1 MEGASLLNV
10 GKIHLRTVVL
20 AQLVQEQV
28 LECEEVMSLS
38 TTSSFLSNNESNSLH
53 FISIEL
59 MKYTFEGV
67 SFIKTFWVL

>member
-10 GKIHLRTVVL
+10 GKIHLGTVVL
-20 AQLVQEQV
+20 AQVVQEQV

-38 TTSSFLSNNESNSLH
+38 TTSSFISNNESNSLH

-59 MKYTFEGV
+59 MKYTFEGI

>member
-10 GKIHLRTVVL
+10 GKIHLGTVVL
-20 AQLVQEQV
+20 AQVVQEQV

-38 TTSSFLSNNESNSLH
+38 TTSSFLSNNESNSLY
-53 FISIEL
+53 FISMEL
-59 MKYTFEGV
+59 MKYTFEGI

>member
-20 AQLVQEQV
+20 AQVVQEQV

-38 TTSSFLSNNESNSLH
+38 TTSSFISNNESNSLY
-53 FISIEL
+53 FISMEL
-59 MKYTFEGV
+59 MKYTFEGI

>member
-20 AQLVQEQV
+20 AQVVQEQV

-38 TTSSFLSNNESNSLH
+38 TTSSFISNNESNSLH

-59 MKYTFEGV
+59 MKYTFEGI

>member
-10 GKIHLRTVVL
+10 GKIHLGTVVL
-20 AQLVQEQV
+20 AQVVQEQV

-38 TTSSFLSNNESNSLH
+38 TTSSFISNNESNSLY
-53 FISIEL
+53 FISMEL
-59 MKYTFEGV
+59 MKYTFEGI

>member
-20 AQLVQEQV
+20 AQVVQEQV

-59 MKYTFEGV
+59 MKYTFEGI

>member
-10 GKIHLRTVVL
+10 GKIHLGTVVL
-20 AQLVQEQV
+20 AQVVQEQV

-38 TTSSFLSNNESNSLH
+38 TSSSFISNNESNSLY

-59 MKYTFEGV
+59 EIYF
-67 SFIKTFWVL
+67 